1 MIHELRNLCGQ
12 PVQYYS
18 CNTVIAGSGA
28 AGFAAANR
36 LLDLGQPDILLLTEA
51 RRAGTSRNTGS
62 DKQTYYK
69 LNLCGETPDSVQEMA
84 GTLFSGESMD
94 GDLALC
100 EAANSARCFFYLC
113 EAGVPFPFNGYGEF
127 AGYKTDHDPAA
138 RATSAGPLTSKYMT
152 ECLERRAL
160 SRGLTLV
167 EPVQITAVLRTEDRC
182 CGLLG
187 LNPATGGWVLVNATN
202 VVYATG
208 GPAGIYRD
216 SVYPSSQ
223 TGGTG
228 AALRAGVT
236 AKNLMEWQ
244 YGLTSVSFRW
254 NVSGS
259 YQQVLPR
266 YVSTQLD
273 GSDPQEFLEAGFAS
287 VSEMLNA
294 QFLKG
299 YQWPFDPRKAD
310 AGGSSLLDI
319 LVYREI
325 NHRNR
330 RVWLD
335 YRQNPSGLAVQGPE
349 AFSALRPAARAYLE
363 NSGCL
368 LPTPIERL
376 EHMNPN
382 AAALYRN
389 HGIDLRTEMLEI
401 SVCAQHNNGGLSGD
415 LWWESNLPHFFPVG
429 EVNGSHGVY
438 RPGGCALNAGQVGA
452 LRAALKI
459 AGAYT
464 QAPMDEAAFWNVAQ
478 PVLEESLRFA
488 ERLCGSG
495 GPRPQEL
502 RRQLTGLMS
511 EHCAHIRS
519 REKTALAW
527 AGLTNLER
535 RLETEASAGSPEE
548 VAGAFRLRD
557 LLLTAMALTRS
568 IQAYADGGGG
578 SRGSYLL
585 EDMPL
590 DQGAHRDR
598 ILEIQ
603 WADGELHPSWRPVRP
618 LPEREQWFENVW
630 RAYQESLGG
639 FQQIPG

>member
-1 MIHELRNLCGQ
+1 MTTQTLCGQ
-12 PVQYYS
+12 PVRYYR

-28 AGFAAANR
+28 AGYAAANR
-36 LLDLGQPDILLLTEA
+36 LLDLGQTDILLLTEA
-51 RRAGTSRNTGS
+51 RCAGTSRNTGS

-69 LNLCGETPDSVQEMA
+69 LNLSGGTPDSVQEMA
-84 GTLFSGESMD
+84 STLFSGESMD

-127 AGYKTDHDPAA
+127 AGYKTDHDPAM
-138 RATSAGPLTSKYMT
+138 RATSAGPLTSKFMT

-160 SRGLTLV
+160 DRGLTLA
-167 EPVQITAVLRTEDRC
+167 EHVQITAVLRGEDRC

-187 LNPATGGWVLVNATN
+187 LDLSTGGWVLVNATN
-202 VVYATG
+202 VIYATG

-216 SVYPSSQ
+216 SVYPASQ

-228 AALRAGVT
+228 AALRAGVK

-266 YVSTQLD
+266 YVSTAPD
-273 GSDPQEFLEAGFAS
+273 GSDPREFLEEGFSSPA
-287 VSEMLNA
+287 EMLNA

-299 YQWPFDPRKAD
+299 YQWPFDPRKAEG
-310 AGGSSLLDI
+310 GGSSLLDI

-325 NHRNR
+325 NLRKR

-335 YRQNPSGLAVQGPE
+335 YRQNPSGLAVTGPD
-349 AFSALRPAARAYLE
+349 AFSALSPAARAYLE

-376 EHMNPN
+376 ERMNPN
-382 AAALYRN
+382 AVALYRS
-389 HGIDLRTEMLEI
+389 HGIDLHREMLEI
-401 SVCAQHNNGGLSGD
+401 AVCAQHNNGGLSGG

-438 RPGGCALNAGQVGA
+438 RPGGCALNSGQVGA

-459 AGAYT
+459 AAAYS
-464 QAPMDEAAFWNVAQ
+464 QPPMDRDAFFQLAR

-488 ERLCGSG
+488 DRLRGG
-495 GPRPQEL
+495 AGPRPQEL
-502 RRQLTGLMS
+502 RRELAELMS
-511 EHCAHIRS
+511 RCCAHIRS
-519 REKTALAW
+519 PEKAAQAW
-527 AGLTNLER
+527 AGLEDLER
-535 RLETEASAGSPEE
+535 RLETEAAADSPAG
-548 VAGAFRLRD
+548 VAAAFRLRD
-557 LLLTAMALTRS
+557 LLLTSKALTKS
-568 IQAYADGGGG
+568 IQAYIEDGGG

-585 EDMPL
+585 EGLPL

-603 WADGELHPSWRPVRP
+603 WTGEELRPSWRPVRP
-618 LPEREQWFENVW
+618 IPEREQWFENVW
-630 RAYQESLGG
+630 RAYQESPGG
-639 FQQIPG
+639 FQEVPV